1 MNKNIIKLLL
11 ATCFL
16 VLSNCGF
23 KVVNKSLENNF
34 FIQQINTTGDKR
46 ISFIIKNNLLLNSQ
60 KNNQKKLLVKLD
72 VKKNKTI
79 KEKNIKNE
87 ITKNQISINIEV
99 KIIQLSNNEEIKFSV
114 NTVGDYSME
123 DSYSLSLNNERKLVE
138 NLAAKLSKEILKQFN
153 NRIK

>member
-153 NRIK
+153 IRIK

>member
-23 KVVNKSLENNF
+23 KVINKSLENNF

-87 ITKNQISINIEV
+87 ITKNQISINIDV
-99 KIIQLSNNEEIKFSV
+99 KIIQISNNEEIKFSV

-138 NLAAKLSKEILKQFN
+138 NLAIKLSKEILKQFN
-153 NRIK
+153 IRIK